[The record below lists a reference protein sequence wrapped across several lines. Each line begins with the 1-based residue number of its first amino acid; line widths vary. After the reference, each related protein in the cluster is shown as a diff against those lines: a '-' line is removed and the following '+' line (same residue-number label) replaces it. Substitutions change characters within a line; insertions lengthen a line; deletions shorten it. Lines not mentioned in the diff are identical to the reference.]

1 MSFEKI
7 VKNLE
12 KLGYKVSV
20 FENKEK
26 ATQYLNLQINGVSV
40 GFGGSMS
47 IKEMGLRSKTQIDLA

>member
-1 MSFEKI
+1 MDIEKTA
-7 VKNLE
+7 KNLE

-47 IKEMGLRSKTQIDLA
+47 IK